1 MKGLPVKHRSSTV
14 RVSFGLL
21 ALAIALLTV
30 SGQAVRAAAPV
41 DGLWN
46 ATIMAAGVE
55 IPFRF
60 EITTTGATAQG
71 FFFEG
76 DRKVGSTSGTFA
88 DGVLKLDYDFLNTAL
103 ELTLTGDSLAGTYK
117 NKRPNARPQAV
128 KMTRFSPIPADSENV
143 PQLAGTW
150 EMRRNAD
157 EVTAPRDTRTW
168 QVFLRQSGAEFSG
181 SILRVDGDT
190 GTLVGHWQQGKLIL
204 SHFAGERPNL
214 FEATPNPDGT
224 LAVTLNGNAH
234 YLVVRS
240 SEARAKG
247 IPEPP
252 DPSRYTNVK
261 NPTEPFHFAF
271 PDLTGKIVSDADAAF
286 RGKVVILSIGGSW
299 CPNCHDEA
307 PFLGELY
314 RDYHARGLE
323 IVGLMFENDEDP
335 AIARPRVQSFIKRHS
350 IKYPMLIAGT
360 TQNIAEKMPQIVNFG
375 AYPTAIYLGRD
386 GRVRSVHAG
395 FASPATGEEHVRLKK
410 ELRELVEKLL
420 AESAQSSAAQ

>member
-1 MKGLPVKHRSSTV
+1 VKHRSPTV
-14 RVSFGLL
+14 RVSFAVL
-21 ALAIALLTV
+21 ALAIAVLTG

-46 ATIMAAGVE
+46 ATVMAAGVE

-60 EITTTGATAQG
+60 EISTTGAEAQG

-76 DRKVGSTSGTFA
+76 DRKIGSTSGTFA

-103 ELTLTGDSLAGTYK
+103 ELTLTGDTLAGTYK
-117 NKRPNARPQAV
+117 NKRPNARAQAV
-128 KMTRFSPIPADSENV
+128 KMTRFAPTPVDAENV

-168 QVFLRQSGAEFSG
+168 HVFLRQSGAEFSG
-181 SILRVDGDT
+181 SILRVDGDV
-190 GTLVGHWQQGKLIL
+190 GTLVGHWQKGKLVL

-214 FEATPNPDGT
+214 FEATSNPDGT

-420 AESAQSSAAQ
+420 NESAQSSAQQ